1 MPFVLPNSTVLKLP
15 IDEVIDDI
23 KATLARSSNLILI
36 AAPGAGKTTRVPL
49 ALLNE
54 GWLEGKKILMLEPR
68 RVAARN
74 AATFMASQLS
84 EACGETIGY
93 RMRRESKVSANTRI
107 EVVTEGIL
115 TRLLQSDPEL
125 SDVGVIIFDE
135 FHERHLA
142 SDLGLALS
150 LQCQQVFNPDL
161 KLLVMSATLDSEA
174 LSKLLDAPVIQ
185 SEGRSFPVDTHYRPA
200 RDANEFLPRHMSRVI
215 SEAIRENPTGDIL
228 AFLPGVGEINRVLDL
243 LSNSLTGTIILPLH
257 GQLSDKEQK
266 QVLQPAPN
274 GSRKIIL
281 ATNIA
286 ESSLTI
292 DGVSIVIDSGLEK
305 RVTFRPNLGLSEL
318 ATENISRASAIQR
331 QGRAG
336 RQSPGQCY
344 RLYSETSLQQRQ
356 DHIKAEIL
364 SADLT
369 SLLGDLLSWGATAYE
384 LDWLTPPPQGHLSQ
398 AEDLLTTLGIIKI
411 GIIND
416 AQLTEHGQQCLALG
430 LEPRLANMIIR
441 GREMG
446 MTQAAAEL
454 AALLQEPA
462 LLRPFTD
469 IEHAVHVLKNKPV
482 WKQRIQPQAK
492 RWTSTNNDTE
502 HADIGF
508 LLGCAFP
515 DRIAKL
521 RSNEQPHRYQLASG
535 SGAELDQNAALIGT
549 TWLAC
554 AEISGGQPNRIRQA
568 CKLSSETL
576 TQLITLHPNMSQRHI
591 DIRWLESGQLLAEEQ
606 QRLGALVVKS
616 KKMTNLTDN
625 EWLLAWHEQFE
636 KHGLAL
642 LNWDDNATSLRARL
656 ALAHQHQAGDWPDVS
671 DAVLLG
677 SLTDWLDPFL
687 TDVRNTKALKK
698 LNLHDALLSLLTWE
712 QQQELNRLAP
722 THIKVASGSNIR
734 IDYSQNPPVLAVK
747 LQEMFGYE
755 GQPSV
760 MNGQLP
766 LLIHLLSPARR
777 PLQVTQD
784 LPHFWRNS
792 YADVRKDMRG
802 RYPKH
807 PWPEDP
813 LSHEAT
819 RFTKKRQN

>member
-1 MPFVLPNSTVLKLP
+1 MTNVLP
-15 IDEVIDDI
+15 IDAVMGNLRS
-23 KATLARSSNLILI
+23 TLTNNNNLILI

-54 GWLEGKKILMLEPR
+54 PWLEGKKILMLEPR

-84 EACGETIGY
+84 EPCGQTVGY
-93 RMRRESKVSANTRI
+93 RMRRDSKVSANTRI

-125 SDVGVIIFDE
+125 SNIGLIIFDE

-142 SDLGLALS
+142 SDFGLALS

-161 KLLVMSATLDSEA
+161 KLLVMSATLDETA
-174 LSKLLDAPVIQ
+174 LSELLTAPVIQ
-185 SEGRSFPVDTHYRPA
+185 SDGRNFPIDTHYRPA
-200 RDANEFLPRHMSRVI
+200 RDANEYLVQHMSRVI
-215 SEAIRENPTGDIL
+215 SEAHRTHTTGDIL
-228 AFLPGVGEINRVLDL
+228 AFLPGVGDILRVQEALAT
-243 LSNSLTGTIILPLH
+243 SLTDSQLLPLH

-266 QVLQPAPN
+266 QVLLPADN
-274 GSRKIIL
+274 GQRKVIL

-292 DGVSIVIDSGLEK
+292 DGVRIVIDSGLER

-318 ATENISRASAIQR
+318 TTEAISRASAEQR

-336 RQSPGQCY
+336 RQAPGICY

-356 DHIKAEIL
+356 AHIPAEIL
-364 SADLT
+364 SADLAP
-369 SLLGDLLSWGATAYE
+369 LLTDLLAWGASADE
-384 LDWLTPPPQGHLSQ
+384 LEWLTPPPQGHLKQ
-398 AEDLLTTLGIIKI
+398 AKQLLTTLGMLDNEQI
-411 GIIND
+411 
-416 AQLTEHGQQCLALG
+416 TEHGQRCMALG
-430 LEPRLANMIIR
+430 VEPRLANMIIR
-441 GREMG
+441 GAESGMG
-446 MTQAAAEL
+446 NAAAEL
-454 AALLQEPA
+454 AALLQESG
-462 LLRPFTD
+462 LLRQFSD
-469 IEHAVHVLKNKPV
+469 LEHAVHVLKNKPV

-492 RWTSTNNDTE
+492 RWLISKQLETKHSDTE
-502 HADIGF
+502 HSDIGF

-521 RSNEQPHRYQLASG
+521 RSNEQAQRYLLASG
-535 SGAELDQNAALIGT
+535 TGAEVMRDSALSGEA
-549 TWLAC
+549 WLSC
-554 AEISGGQPNRIRQA
+554 GDISGGQPNLIRQA
-568 CKLSSETL
+568 AKLSLISL
-576 TQLITLHPNMSQRHI
+576 NQLIALHPNLSQRHI
-591 DIRWLESGQLLAEEQ
+591 DIRWLDNGQLLAEEQ
-606 QRLGALVVKS
+606 QRLGALIVQS
-616 KKMTNLTDN
+616 KKITDLTNED
-625 EWLLAWHEQFE
+625 WLMAWHEQFHNE
-636 KHGLAL
+636 GLAL
-642 LNWDDNATSLRARL
+642 LHWDDNATSLRARL
-656 ALAHQHQAGDWPDVS
+656 TLLHHHTPQEWPEVS
-671 DAVLLG
+671 DAQLLRTL
-677 SLTDWLDPFL
+677 SDWLDPYL
-687 TDVRNTKALKK
+687 VGVRNMKALKK
-698 LNLHDALLSLLTWE
+698 VRVFDALMSQLTWE
-712 QQQELNRLAP
+712 QQQALSALAP
-722 THIKVASGSNIR
+722 THLTVPSGSNIR
-734 IDYSQNPPVLAVK
+734 IDYTHNPPVLAVK

-760 MNGQLP
+760 LKGLVP
-766 LLIHLLSPARR
+766 LLIHLLSPAKR

-792 YADVRKDMRG
+792 YAEVRKDMRG

>member
-1 MPFVLPNSTVLKLP
+1 MTFVSPNCLPSELP
-15 IDEVIDDI
+15 IDDVLDDI
-23 KATLARSSNLILI
+23 KDTLTQSSNLILI

-54 GWLEGKKILMLEPR
+54 AWLKGKKILMLEPR

-84 EACGETIGY
+84 EPCGQTVGY
-93 RMRRESKVSANTRI
+93 RMRRDSKVSKNTRI

-125 SDVGVIIFDE
+125 SDVGLIIFDE

-142 SDLGLALS
+142 SDLGLSLS

-161 KLLVMSATLDSEA
+161 KLLVMSATLDSDT
-174 LSKLLDAPVIQ
+174 LSTLLNAPVIQ
-185 SEGRSFPVDTHYRPA
+185 SEGRSYPVETHYRPA
-200 RDANEFLPRHMSRVI
+200 RDANEYLPRQMSRVI
-215 SEAIRENPTGDIL
+215 SEAVRENPAGDIL
-228 AFLPGVGEINRVLDL
+228 AFLPGVGEINRVQEQLGSTLDE
-243 LSNSLTGTIILPLH
+243 TIILPLH

-266 QVLQPAPN
+266 QVLQPDPSN
-274 GSRKIIL
+274 QRKIIL

-318 ATENISRASAIQR
+318 ATENISRASATQR

-364 SADLT
+364 STDLT
-369 SLLGDLLSWGATAYE
+369 SLLGDLLSWGASADE
-384 LDWLTPPPQGHLSQ
+384 LDWLTPPPQGHLNQ
-398 AEDLLTTLGIIKI
+398 AEDLLTILGILKN
-411 GIIND
+411 GQVT
-416 AQLTEHGQQCLALG
+416 AHGQQCLDLG
-430 LEPRLANMIIR
+430 LDTRLANMIIR
-441 GREMG
+441 GRELG
-446 MTQAAAEL
+446 MEQAATEL
-454 AALLQEPA
+454 AALLQEPT
-462 LLRPFTD
+462 LLRPFAD
-469 IEHAVHVLKNKPV
+469 IEQAVHVLKNKPV

-492 RWTSTNNDTE
+492 RWGSKNSETE
-502 HADIGF
+502 YADLGL

-521 RSNEQPHRYQLASG
+521 RSNEQPQRYQLASG
-535 SGAELDQNAALIGT
+535 SGAELDQKAALIGT

-568 CKLSSETL
+568 SKLSTDSL
-576 TQLITLHPNMSQRHI
+576 KQLITLHPNMSQRHV

-616 KKMTNLTDN
+616 QKIINLTDDD
-625 EWLLAWHEQFE
+625 WLLAWHEQFE

-642 LNWDDNATSLRARL
+642 LNWDDSAIGLRARL
-656 ALAHQHQAGDWPDVS
+656 ALAHQHQPNDWPDVS
-671 DAVLLG
+671 DDALLA
-677 SLTDWLDPFL
+677 SLSEWLDPFL
-687 TDVRNTKALKK
+687 TGVRNTKALKK
-698 LNLHDALLSLLTWE
+698 LNLNEALLSLLTWE
-712 QQQELNRLAP
+712 QQQALNRLAP
-722 THIKVASGSNIR
+722 THIKVASGSNVR

>member
-305 RVTFRPNLGLSEL
+305 RVTFRPTLGLSEL

-446 MTQAAAEL
+446 MAQAAAEL

-462 LLRPFTD
+462 LLRPFAD
-469 IEHAVHVLKNKPV
+469 IEHAVHVLKNKSV

-492 RWTSTNNDTE
+492 RWVSRNNDTE
-502 HADIGF
+502 HADLGL

-521 RSNEQPHRYQLASG
+521 RSNEQPQRYQLASG
-535 SGAELDQNAALIGT
+535 SGAELDQKAALIGT

-568 CKLSSETL
+568 SKLSTDSL
-576 TQLITLHPNMSQRHI
+576 KQLITLHPNMSQRHV

-616 KKMTNLTDN
+616 QKIINLTDDD
-625 EWLLAWHEQFE
+625 WLLAWHEQFE

-642 LNWDDNATSLRARL
+642 LNWDDSAIGLRARL
-656 ALAHQHQAGDWPDVS
+656 ALAHQHQPNDWPDVS
-671 DAVLLG
+671 DDALLA
-677 SLTDWLDPFL
+677 SLSEWLDPFL
-687 TDVRNTKALKK
+687 TGVRNTKALKK
-698 LNLHDALLSLLTWE
+698 LNLNEALLSLLTWE
-712 QQQELNRLAP
+712 QQQALNRLAP
-722 THIKVASGSNIR
+722 THIKVASGSNVR

-792 YADVRKDMRG
+792 YADVRRDMRG

-819 RFTKKRQN
+819 RFTKKRQK